1 MTTAAAW
8 PPAGRAWWAV
18 SLCCAAALLSYTDRL
33 ILGLLVDPLRAELNI
48 GDTEVSLLQG
58 VAFALIYSF
67 AGLPLG
73 RLADSR
79 SRRNL
84 ILAGVLLWSAATVAC
99 GLAQSFGQLFA
110 ARVLVGIGEAALA
123 PAAMSLIADYFPPA
137 RRGTA
142 VGTFL
147 MGMVVGGGSALAVG
161 GLLLQLANDGVFA
174 GLPLLGA
181 LAPWRQVLVLLGV
194 PGALMALLLLSLR
207 EPPRRERAAAA
218 GLSWRETWQRLAQ
231 HRALLLPL
239 YLAMALLSVGDFSL
253 LNWSPALLSRRYGY
267 AADELGLLLGGIAM
281 ATGVVATL
289 GGGWLADRWG
299 RYDGLRRRLWL
310 ACALAVLA
318 LPGTLIGLAGGQSG
332 LALAA
337 FGLWSLLSSAAGCVA
352 IAVLQQVLPNELRG
366 FGTAL
371 AAFGNILLGL
381 GLGSSLTA
389 ALTDHVFA
397 DPTAV
402 GWSISCVTLPAA
414 LAAALLLRHAAGVAA
429 RETPHD

>member
-1 MTTAAAW
+1 
-8 PPAGRAWWAV
+8 
-18 SLCCAAALLSYTDRL
+18 
-33 ILGLLVDPLRAELNI
+33 
-48 GDTEVSLLQG
+48 
-58 VAFALIYSF
+58 
-67 AGLPLG
+67 
-73 RLADSR
+73 
-79 SRRNL
+79 
-84 ILAGVLLWSAATVAC
+84 
-99 GLAQSFGQLFA
+99 
-110 ARVLVGIGEAALA
+110 
-123 PAAMSLIADYFPPA
+123 MSLIADYFPPA
-137 RRGTA
+137 RRATA

-174 GLPLLGA
+174 GLPLVGT
-181 LAPWRQVLVLLGV
+181 LAPWRQVLVLLGA
-194 PGALMALLLLSLR
+194 PGVLMALLLLSLR
-207 EPPRRERAAAA
+207 EPPRRERAAAT
-218 GLSWRETWQRLAQ
+218 GLSWRQTWQRLGE

-289 GGGWLADRWG
+289 GGGWLADQWG
-299 RYDGLRRRLWL
+299 RVDGLRRRLCL
-310 ACALAVLA
+310 ACGLAVLA
-318 LPGTLIGLAGGQSG
+318 LPGTLIGLAGGSSG

-389 ALTDHVFA
+389 ALTDHVFV
-397 DPTAV
+397 DPAAV

-414 LAAALLLRHAAGVAA
+414 LAAALLLRHAVGVAA
-429 RETPHD
+429 REQAHD